1 MRDYLETVTRRV
13 VVYDGGMGATLEQFD
28 LTQEDY
34 GGLQGKCHEALVLNR
49 PDVIEGVHA
58 SMLDAGAEV
67 VETDTFQ
74 GSRLKLE
81 EWGLADYTVEVNTKA
96 AEIARRAAGEHRFV
110 AGSIG
115 PTGYLPASDD
125 STLGQIRFGELVEV
139 FAEQAAGLVDGGAD
153 LIIIET
159 AQDILEVKAAV
170 FGAREAFK
178 STGRTLP
185 IHTSVSLLPNG
196 GKMLLG
202 TDISAVLCTLE
213 ALRVDV
219 IGLNCSTGPE
229 DMRDAIRFLGEFCS
243 VPVACIPN
251 AGLPLQGPDG
261 ETIFPEQPGPLA
273 DALAEFVERYGVGV
287 VGGCCGTTPEHIRA
301 IVERVRPAGG
311 DTARGANGDTAPR
324 TTAAGAAL
332 PTRAAP
338 PSAGGGA
345 KGSTTLPTR
354 AVAPRP
360 APRPPHLS
368 SMIAAT
374 PLVQEP
380 HPTMVGERVNS
391 QGSRKAK
398 QLLLADDYDGL
409 VQIAEDQVTGG
420 AHVLDTCVALTERS
434 DEDEQMRQVVKRIS
448 LTQPAPIQ
456 VDSTEPEVIET
467 ALEQIP
473 GRAIV
478 NSVNLEA
485 GRDKLDRVVPLALA
499 HGAALIAL
507 TIDEVGMAKTAQ
519 RKVEIAER
527 IRDLCCEEHGLD
539 PELLIFDCLT
549 FTLTTGDEEWRPSA
563 VETIEG
569 IRRIKAEIP
578 HVKTSLG
585 VSNVSFGV
593 SPGARAVL
601 NSVFLHHCVQA
612 GLDLAMVNPNHITP
626 YSEIS
631 HEERKLADDLVFNRS
646 EDALQHFIEHFES
659 KGETEAQ
666 TTANPTEGMEPE
678 EALHFHILRRRKEG
692 VEDWID
698 LSVEKIGAVPTLNE
712 VLLPAMKE
720 VGDKFGAGEL
730 ILPFV
735 LQSAEVM
742 KRAVA
747 QLEKYLDKIEGYTK
761 GTVVLATV
769 FGDVHDIGKSLV
781 NTILTNNG
789 YTVIDLGKQVPIQ
802 TILDAAQEHEA
813 TAIGLSALLVSTSKQ
828 MPACIQELHAKGLQ
842 YPVLIGGAA
851 INRAFSFRALYPGGK
866 DSTEPYAPGVF
877 YCKDAFEGL
886 SVMDQLIDEQAHTA
900 LLEKLRAG
908 ATAFREKGEEPVEQ
922 GDLTDSSVR
931 SPARTDAPVP
941 TPPYWGV
948 REIPVDLNAVYSHL
962 DTHVLF
968 KLHWGGKGVKG
979 EAWRE
984 LVEENFRPRL
994 ERMWAEANGR
1004 LAGERP
1010 EEHANGRTGASS
1022 KDAEETQAHAP
1033 YLHPRALLG
1042 FFPCYA
1048 AGNDIVVLDP
1058 EDRATE
1064 LTRFVCPRQPK
1075 GDRICLADFF
1085 RSGVKVEGEGA
1096 KAGAAGAAAAAGSSS
1111 YLPPAELDVIA
1122 VQAVT
1127 VGSEVT
1133 ELMAKLEA
1141 EGEFAEQL
1149 FVHGLGVQTAEGL
1162 AEWLHHEARAMLSI
1176 PATQGRRYSWGYPA
1190 VPEQSEHLKV
1200 EKLLDLGQIGM
1211 KITDGYA
1218 PEPEQSTLA
1227 LVAHHPQAIYFGTRQ
1242 GRLLPDGSPD
1252 DLIKGS
1258 YRDPSLAGFD
1268 GVRELAD
1275 EDPPD
1280 GVVEGEDEPALA
1292 G

>member
-1 MRDYLETVTRRV
+1 VRDFLEAVSSRV

-58 SMLDAGAEV
+58 SMLEAGAEV

-74 GSRLKLE
+74 ASRIKLE

-96 AEIARRAAGEHRFV
+96 AEIARKAAGEHRFV

-115 PTGYLPASDD
+115 PTGHLPASDD
-125 STLGQIRFGELVEV
+125 PTLGQIRFRALVEV
-139 FAEQAAGLVDGGAD
+139 FAEQAAGLIDGGAD

-170 FGAREAFK
+170 FGAREAFRT
-178 STGRTLP
+178 TGRTLP

-213 ALRVDV
+213 ALKVDV

-229 DMRDAIRFLGEFCS
+229 DMRDAIRFLGEFCP

-261 ETIFPEQPGPLA
+261 ETIFPERPEPLA
-273 DALAEFVERYGVGV
+273 EALKEFVERYGVGI
-287 VGGCCGTTPEHIRA
+287 VGGCCGTTPDHIRA
-301 IVERVRPAGG
+301 IVERVGSPS
-311 DTARGANGDTAPR
+311 TPR
-324 TTAAGAAL
+324 L
-332 PTRAAP
+332 VKR
-338 PSAGGGA
+338 
-345 KGSTTLPTR
+345 
-354 AVAPRP
+354 RP

-380 HPTMVGERVNS
+380 RPTMVGERVNS

-398 QLLLADDYDGL
+398 ELLLADDYDGL
-409 VQIAEDQVTGG
+409 VQIAEDQVSGG
-420 AHVLDTCVALTERS
+420 AHVLDLCVALTERS
-434 DEDEQMRQVVKRIS
+434 DEDEQMRLVAKKVS

-456 VDSTEPEVIET
+456 IDSTEPEVIET
-467 ALEQIP
+467 ALVQIP

-485 GRDKLDRVVPLALA
+485 GRAKLDRVVPLALA

-507 TIDEVGMAKTAQ
+507 TIDEVGMAKTAE
-519 RKVEIAER
+519 RKVEVAKR
-527 IRDLCCEEHGLD
+527 IRELCCEEHGLD

-578 HVKTSLG
+578 AVKTSLG

-626 YSEIS
+626 YGEIPDT
-631 HEERKLADDLVFNRS
+631 ERELADDLVYNRR
-646 EDALQHFIEHFES
+646 EDALERFIEHFES
-659 KGETEAQ
+659 KGEVETQSA
-666 TTANPTEGMEPE
+666 ADPTEGMEPE
-678 EALHFHILRRRKEG
+678 QALHFHILRRRKEG

-698 LSVEKIGAVPTLNE
+698 RSVEKIGAVPTLNE

-789 YTVIDLGKQVPIQ
+789 YTVVDLGKQVPIQ
-802 TILDAAQEHEA
+802 TIVEAAQEHEA

-828 MPACIQELHAKGLQ
+828 MPACIQELHAKGLE

-851 INRAFSFRALYPGGK
+851 INRAFSYRALYPGGK
-866 DSTEPYAPGVF
+866 ESEEVYAPGVF

-886 SVMDQLIDEQAHTA
+886 SVMDQLIDTQAHTA

-908 ATAFREKGEEPVEQ
+908 ATEFRAKGEAPAEELNFA
-922 GDLTDSSVR
+922 DDSVR
-931 SPARTDAPVP
+931 SAARTDVPIP
-941 TPPYWGV
+941 TPPYWGA
-948 REIPVDLNAVYSHL
+948 REIPVNLDEVYSHL

-984 LVEENFRPRL
+984 LLESDFRPRL
-994 ERMWAEANGR
+994 ERMWREQ
-1004 LAGERP
+1004 
-1010 EEHANGRTGASS
+1010 T
-1022 KDAEETQAHAP
+1022 

-1042 FFPCYA
+1042 FFPCYSE
-1048 AGNDIVVLDP
+1048 GNDIVVLDP
-1058 EDRATE
+1058 ATLDPVAADGADVDGAAPRLRASESAAE

-1085 RSGVKVEGEGA
+1085 RPAVGTADGIPSGDRTVGQTGERVG
-1096 KAGAAGAAAAAGSSS
+1096 G
-1111 YLPPAELDVIA
+1111 PPPELDVIA

-1141 EGEFAEQL
+1141 DGEFAEQL

-1162 AEWLHHEARAMLSI
+1162 AEWLHHEARAMLGVS
-1176 PATQGRRYSWGYPA
+1176 ATQGRRYSWGYPA

-1200 EKLLDLGQIGM
+1200 EKLLELERIGM
-1211 KITDGYA
+1211 TITDGYA

-1227 LVAHHPQAIYFGTRQ
+1227 LIAHHPQAIYFGTRQ
-1242 GRLLPDGSPD
+1242 GRLLPNGSPD

-1258 YRDPSLAGFD
+1258 PRDPSLFG
-1268 GVRELAD
+1268 ELGD

-1280 GVVEGEDEPALA
+1280 GAVEEEDEPAMA

>member
-1 MRDYLETVTRRV
+1 MGERNYLDELRRHV
-13 VVYDGGMGATLEQFD
+13 LVYDGGMGATLEQFE

-58 SMLDAGAEV
+58 SMLEAGAEV
-67 VETDTFQ
+67 VETDSFQ
-74 GSRLKLE
+74 ASRLKLD
-81 EWGLADYTVEVNTKA
+81 EWGLAEHTLEINTKA
-96 AEIARRAAGEHRFV
+96 AQIARRAAGERRFV

-115 PTGYLPASDD
+115 PTGFLPASEDP
-125 STLGQIRFGELVEV
+125 SLGQISFGKLVEV
-139 FAEQAAGLVDGGAD
+139 FTEQAQGLIEGGAD
-153 LIIIET
+153 LIVIET

-178 STGRTLP
+178 LTGRALP

-229 DMRDAIRFLGEFCS
+229 DMRDAIRFLGELCP

-251 AGLPLQGPDG
+251 AGLPLQGPNG

-273 DALAEFVERYGVGV
+273 DTLGEFVERYGVGV
-287 VGGCCGTTPEHIRA
+287 VGGCCGTTPNHIRA
-301 IVERVRPAGG
+301 IVERI
-311 DTARGANGDTAPR
+311 DAPR
-324 TTAAGAAL
+324 AGRSSSGAGAAGDGSEAVS
-332 PTRAAP
+332 TGAA
-338 PSAGGGA
+338 GD
-345 KGSTTLPTR
+345 GSEAVSTLR
-354 AVAPRP
+354 EARERP

-380 HPTMVGERVNS
+380 RPSMVGERVNS

-398 QLLLADDYDGL
+398 ELLLADDYDGL

-420 AHVLDTCVALTERS
+420 AHVLDVCVALTERS
-434 DEDEQMRQVVKRIS
+434 DEDEQMRKLVKRIS
-448 LTQPAPIQ
+448 LTQAPPIQ
-456 VDSTEPEVIET
+456 VDSTEPEVIERS
-467 ALEQIP
+467 LEQIP

-485 GRDKLDRVVPLALA
+485 GRAKLDLVAPLAIR

-507 TIDEVGMAKTAQ
+507 TIDEVGMAKTTE
-519 RKVEIAER
+519 RKLEIAKR
-527 IRDLCCEEHGLD
+527 IRDICCSEHGLD
-539 PELLIFDCLT
+539 PEVLIFDCLT

-569 IRRIKAEIP
+569 IKRIKAEIP
-578 HVKTSLG
+578 GVKTSLG

-601 NSVFLHHCVQA
+601 NSVFLHHCVEA

-626 YSEIS
+626 YGEI
-631 HEERKLADDLVFNRS
+631 EDAERELADDLVLNRR
-646 EDALQHFIEHFES
+646 EDALERFIAHFES
-659 KGETEAQ
+659 KGAEDSEQ
-666 TTANPTEGMEPE
+666 TASDPTEGMEPE

-698 LSVEKIGAVPTLNE
+698 RSVEKIGAVETLNE

-747 QLEKYLDKIEGYTK
+747 QLERYLDKIEGYTK

-789 YTVIDLGKQVPIQ
+789 YTVVDLGKQVPIQ
-802 TILDAAQEHEA
+802 AILDAAAEHEA

-828 MPACIQELHAKGLQ
+828 MPACIQELHAKGMG

-851 INRAFSFRALYPGGK
+851 INRAFSYRALYPGGN
-866 DSTEPYAPGVF
+866 DSEDVYEPGVF

-886 SVMDQLIDEQAHTA
+886 AVMDQLIDEPAREA
-900 LLEKLRAG
+900 LLEKLRSG
-908 ATAFREKGEEPVEQ
+908 AQELRAKGAQELEV
-922 GDLTDSSVR
+922 GDLTDDSVR

-941 TPPYWGV
+941 TPPFWGV
-948 REIPVDLNAVYSHL
+948 REIPVDLDEVYSHL

-979 EAWRE
+979 EAWRT
-984 LVEENFRPRL
+984 LVSEEFRPRL
-994 ERMWAEANGR
+994 ERMWSEQ
-1004 LAGERP
+1004 
-1010 EEHANGRTGASS
+1010 
-1022 KDAEETQAHAP
+1022 D

-1048 AGNDIVVLDP
+1048 LGNEIVVLDP
-1058 EDRATE
+1058 ADPAGE

-1075 GDRICLADFF
+1075 GDRLCLADFF
-1085 RSGVKVEGEGA
+1085 R
-1096 KAGAAGAAAAAGSSS
+1096 
-1111 YLPPAELDVIA
+1111 PAENGKPPKQLDVIA

-1133 ELMAKLEA
+1133 ELMAKLESD
-1141 EGEFAEQL
+1141 GEFAEQL
-1149 FVHGLGVQTAEGL
+1149 YVHGLGVQAAEGL
-1162 AEWLHHEARAMLSI
+1162 AEWLHHTARSMLGI
-1176 PATQGRRYSWGYPA
+1176 ETTQGRRYSWGYPA
-1190 VPEQSEHLKV
+1190 VPEQAEHVKV
-1200 EKLLDLGQIGM
+1200 EQLLGLSQIGM
-1211 KITDGYA
+1211 SITDGYA

-1252 DLIKGS
+1252 DVIKGS
-1258 YRDPSLAGFD
+1258 HRDPSLFSRNGD
-1268 GVRELAD
+1268 GPQLD
-1275 EDPPD
+1275 EDDPD
-1280 GVVEGEDEPALA
+1280 E
-1292 G
+1292 

>member
-1 MRDYLETVTRRV
+1 MSQRDYLQTISEHV

-28 LTQEDY
+28 LTSEDY

-49 PDVIEGVHA
+49 PDVIEGVHS

-74 GSRLKLE
+74 GSRIKLG
-81 EWGLADYTVEVNTKA
+81 EWGLADYTVEINTKA
-96 AEIARRAAGEHRFV
+96 AEIARKAAGEHRFV

-115 PTGYLPASDD
+115 PTGYLPASEDP
-125 STLGQIRFGELVEV
+125 SLGQIRFGELVEV
-139 FAEQAAGLVDGGAD
+139 FTEQAEGLIDGGAD

-170 FGAREAFK
+170 FGARAAFK
-178 STGRTLP
+178 STGRRLP

-202 TDISAVLCTLE
+202 TDISAVLTTLE
-213 ALRVDV
+213 ALKVDV

-229 DMRDAIRFLGEFCS
+229 DMRDAIRFLGEYCP

-261 ETIFPEQPGPLA
+261 ETIFPEKPEPLA
-273 DALAEFVERYGVGV
+273 EALQEFVERYGVGV
-287 VGGCCGTTPEHIRA
+287 VGGCCGTTPEHIAA
-301 IVERVRPAGG
+301 IAKRVAGRPV
-311 DTARGANGDTAPR
+311 TSRPTPR
-324 TTAAGAAL
+324 T
-332 PTRAAP
+332 
-338 PSAGGGA
+338 
-345 KGSTTLPTR
+345 
-354 AVAPRP
+354 
-360 APRPPHLS
+360 PHLS

-374 PLVQEP
+374 PLAQEP
-380 HPTMVGERVNS
+380 APTMVGERVNS

-398 QLLLADDYDGL
+398 ELLLADDYDGL

-420 AHVLDTCVALTERS
+420 AHVLDLCVALTERQ
-434 DEDEQMRQVVKRIS
+434 DEDEQMRLLAKKVS

-456 VDSTEPEVIET
+456 VDSTEPEVIER

-485 GRDKLDRVVPLALA
+485 GRAKLDRVVPVALA

-507 TIDEVGMAKTAQ
+507 TIDEVGMAKTAE
-519 RKVEIAER
+519 RKVEIAKR
-527 IRDLCCEEHGLD
+527 IRDLCCEEHDLD
-539 PELLIFDCLT
+539 PQLLIFDCLT

-563 VETIEG
+563 VETIAG
-569 IRRIKAEIP
+569 IKAIKEQIP
-578 HVKTSLG
+578 DVKTSLG

-601 NSVFLHHCVQA
+601 NSVFLHHCVDA

-626 YSEIS
+626 YSEIPD
-631 HEERKLADDLVFNRS
+631 EERELADDLVFNRR
-646 EDALQHFIEHFES
+646 EDALEKFIEHFES
-659 KGETEAQ
+659 KGPED
-666 TTANPTEGMEPE
+666 TTQGAADPTEGMEPE
-678 EALHFHILRRRKEG
+678 EALHFHILRRRRDG
-692 VEDWID
+692 VEDQID
-698 LSVEKIGAVPTLNE
+698 RSVQKIGAVPTLNE

-789 YTVIDLGKQVPIQ
+789 YTVVDLGKQVPIQ
-802 TILDAAQEHEA
+802 TIVDAAQEHDA

-828 MPACIQELHAKGLQ
+828 MPACIQELHAKGLS

-851 INRAFSFRALYPGGK
+851 INRAFSYRALYPGGK
-866 DSTEPYAPGVF
+866 DSDVVYEPGVF

-886 SVMDQLIDEQAHTA
+886 SVMDQLIDSDARGA
-900 LLEKLRAG
+900 LVQKLLAG
-908 ATAFREKGEEPVEQ
+908 ATEFRAKGEAPVEEVNLA
-922 GDLTDSSVR
+922 DDSVR

-941 TPPYWGV
+941 TPPFWGV
-948 REIPVDLNAVYSHL
+948 KEIPVDLDEVYHHL

-968 KLHWGGKGVKG
+968 KLHWGGRGVKG
-979 EAWRE
+979 EEWQTLLRDD
-984 LVEENFRPRL
+984 FRPRL
-994 ERMWAEANGR
+994 ERMWREQ
-1004 LAGERP
+1004 
-1010 EEHANGRTGASS
+1010 T
-1022 KDAEETQAHAP
+1022 

-1042 FFPCYA
+1042 FFPCYSL
-1048 AGNDIVVLDP
+1048 GNDIVVLDP
-1058 EDRATE
+1058 GDRTTE

-1085 RSGVKVEGEGA
+1085 RPAIGPDGNPSPTGE
-1096 KAGAAGAAAAAGSSS
+1096 
-1111 YLPPAELDVIA
+1111 PPAELDVIA

-1162 AEWLHHEARAMLSI
+1162 AEWLHYEVRRMLDI
-1176 PATQGRRYSWGYPA
+1176 PLTQGRRYSWGYPA

-1200 EKLLDLGQIGM
+1200 QKLLDLGQIGM
-1211 KITDGYA
+1211 SITDGYA

-1242 GRLLPDGSPD
+1242 GRLLPNGSPD
-1252 DLIKGS
+1252 DVIRGS
-1258 YRDPSLAGFD
+1258 NRDPSLFAD
-1268 GVRELAD
+1268 LDD

-1280 GVVEGEDEPALA
+1280 GAVEAEDEPAMA
-1292 G
+1292 GESSS

>member
-1 MRDYLETVTRRV
+1 MRDYRTALREGV
-13 VVYDGGMGATLEQFD
+13 VIYDGGMGATLEQFD
-28 LTQEDY
+28 LSSEDY
-34 GGLQGKCHEALVLNR
+34 GGLAGKCHEALILNR

-58 SMLDAGAEV
+58 SMLDAGAQV
-67 VETDTFQ
+67 LETDSFQ
-74 GSRLKLE
+74 ASRLKLE
-81 EWGLADYTVEVNTKA
+81 EWGLADYTVEINTKA
-96 AEIARRAAGEHRFV
+96 AEIARKAAGESRFV

-115 PTGYLPASDD
+115 PTGFLPASEDP
-125 STLGQIRFGELVEV
+125 TLGQIRFGELVEV
-139 FAEQAAGLVDGGAD
+139 FAEQAAGLIDGGAD

-159 AQDILEVKAAV
+159 AQDILEVKAAI
-170 FGAREAFK
+170 FGARAAFK
-178 STGRTLP
+178 QTGKTLP
-185 IHTSVSLLPNG
+185 IHASVSLLPNG

-202 TDISAVLCTLE
+202 TDISSVLCTLE

-219 IGLNCSTGPE
+219 IGLNCSTGPQ
-229 DMRDAIRFLGEFCS
+229 DMRDAIRFLGEFCP

-261 ETIFPEQPGPLA
+261 ETIFPEQPEPLA
-273 DALAEFVERYGVGV
+273 EALGEFVERYGVGV

-301 IVERVRPAGG
+301 IAERVATRNATARSPAGR
-311 DTARGANGDTAPR
+311 DAIARSP
-324 TTAAGAAL
+324 AGRDA
-332 PTRAAP
+332 AAP
-338 PSAGGGA
+338 P
-345 KGSTTLPTR
+345 
-354 AVAPRP
+354 APRP

-380 HPTMVGERVNS
+380 RPTMVGERVNS

-398 QLLLADDYDGL
+398 ELLLADDYDGL

-420 AHVLDTCVALTERS
+420 AHVLDLCVALTERT
-434 DEDEQMRQVVKRIS
+434 DEDEQMRILVKRIS
-448 LTQPAPIQ
+448 LTQEPPIQ
-456 VDSTEPEVIET
+456 IDSTEPEVIER

-485 GRDKLDRVVPLALA
+485 GRDKLDRVVPVALA
-499 HGAALIAL
+499 HGSALIAL

-519 RKVEIAER
+519 RKVEIAQR
-527 IRDLCCEEHGLD
+527 IKQLCCEEHGLD
-539 PELLIFDCLT
+539 PQLLIFDCLT

-569 IRRIKAEIP
+569 IRRIKNEVP
-578 HVKTSLG
+578 DVKTSLG

-601 NSVFLHHCVQA
+601 NSVFLHHCVDA

-626 YSEIS
+626 YAEIS
-631 HEERKLADDLVFNRS
+631 DEERELADDLVFNRR
-646 EDALQHFIEHFES
+646 EDALERFIAHFES
-659 KGETEAQ
+659 KGEEDTQ
-666 TTANPTEGMEPE
+666 TGAADPTEGMEPE
-678 EALHFHILRRRKEG
+678 QALHFHILRRRKDG

-698 LSVEKIGAVPTLNE
+698 RSVEKIGAVPTLND

-747 QLEKYLDKIEGYTK
+747 QLENYLDKIEGYTK

-789 YTVIDLGKQVPIQ
+789 YTVVDLGKQVPIQ

-828 MPACIQELHAKGLQ
+828 MPACIQELHAKGLD

-851 INRAFSFRALYPGGK
+851 INRAFSYRALYPGGK
-866 DSTEPYAPGVF
+866 ESDEQYSPGVF

-886 SVMDQLIDEQAHTA
+886 SVMDQLIDDGAHDA
-900 LLEKLRAG
+900 LREKLRNG
-908 ATAFREKGEEPVEQ
+908 AVEFRAKGEAPEEVLNFA
-922 GDLTDSSVR
+922 DDSVR
-931 SPARTDAPVP
+931 SAAREDAPVP
-941 TPPYWGV
+941 TPPWLGV
-948 REIPVDLNAVYSHL
+948 REVDVDMDEVYSHL

-979 EAWRE
+979 EAWRQ
-984 LVEENFRPRL
+984 LVDEDFRPRL
-994 ERMWAEANGR
+994 ERMWAEQ
-1004 LAGERP
+1004 
-1010 EEHANGRTGASS
+1010 
-1022 KDAEETQAHAP
+1022 D

-1048 AGNDIVVLDP
+1048 QGNDIVVLDP
-1058 EDRATE
+1058 RVVDPDAGSDANGTTRTPLDRADPASE

-1085 RSGVKVEGEGA
+1085 RPALDADGQPSRDGG
-1096 KAGAAGAAAAAGSSS
+1096 
-1111 YLPPAELDVIA
+1111 PPAELDVIA

-1141 EGEFAEQL
+1141 DGEFAEQL

-1162 AEWLHHEARAMLSI
+1162 AEWLHWRVRGMLDI
-1176 PATQGRRYSWGYPA
+1176 PSTQGRRYSWGYPA

-1200 EKLLDLGQIGM
+1200 EKLLGLDRIGM
-1211 KITDGYA
+1211 TISDGYA
-1218 PEPEQSTLA
+1218 PIPEQSTLA

-1252 DLIKGS
+1252 DVIKGS
-1258 YRDPSLAGFD
+1258 ARDPSLFG
-1268 GVRELAD
+1268 ELA
-1275 EDPPD
+1275 EDDPLD
-1280 GVVEGEDEPALA
+1280 GAVEAEDQPAVA
-1292 G
+1292 S